1 MAASARGDTIRPR
14 PLPSAFRPARGL
26 CAGTKDNI
34 GDASARIKARGA
46 KVRRRASVC
55 SAELARVL
63 GEPPLAEGEG
73 EDEVQDVLTARYGV
87 PARPV
92 PSEHAILLLET
103 LGAVRRGEYTPE
115 DPPRLLS
122 MRYVL
127 EVVDQAWRDSDEARK
142 RAAATAFYAANE
154 RRRLCALSRYDL
166 HVVRVGG
173 ERLYALPATR
183 IEAPDLKLWVP
194 MASLSELLYGSS
206 RATNSLRRE
215 IERRLPELA
224 SGGPHRWNVTTL
236 SVGRERFGMLTRTL
250 TYYAGI
256 GAEVDGERTRSS
268 ARRWAFLSAVAV
280 ESLLKDLPGRDP
292 NLHLD
297 FRRQRLVLEGADPPP
312 SPPRPP
318 RRRLRDPG
326 SNARVRALYPMPV
339 EILTSLLRR
348 YAAAGEE
355 RRQRKA
361 LGFVAR
367 GGTLFCPVSTSIA
380 RRGAERTSN
389 SGGHW
394 TLLVLSGAARTTRYW
409 DSLGAPCDARLLYAA
424 QAAFPAHAYREETAG
439 VLWIAD
445 VGIVEATTGFP
456 WSDELEQGSIHFFRP
471 GGPMA
476 DQIAKDNGKFIAE
489 KRLAYRRMLES
500 MDHGGATLFD
510 VDALVDPER
519 VVLGAAGDPVP
530 PKRARAPP
538 APAPA
543 EPDESESDSGGADP
557 EGSAEAGASPP
568 PPPVP
573 PADEHGEEEDEGPA
587 GDEPAER
594 GAPYG
599 LREEDQ
605 SRELKAQ
612 LAAYEE
618 FRTRLLNPDRPG
630 AAVERSTTLANER
643 TTLLRFLGY
652 CALREKIDGALTL
665 DLFSGARVD
674 FIDLWMRFLAFLRGE
689 RRVRAGTLAGYT
701 QAALQA
707 HSFVHARTAG
717 AAAGSEG
724 PHGRPL
730 RNLIAQLRKEKREG
744 VKWRQR
750 GPNWVPFEAL
760 LSARLDAL
768 EAAER
773 APLEYERALALRE
786 GVLLSLLVSTPSRVG
801 IVRRLRIGHT
811 LRRDG
816 GAWTITLTQMRADA
830 GQGEAVLSSKTA
842 KTAGAISYPIPEFV
856 QRPLT
861 SYVERYRRLLLP
873 PLPGGAD
880 EGWLFTSAS
889 GAPLSDSAWSVFVKR
904 VTEKWTGVP
913 VTAQAMRAI
922 ITTHV
927 RDEAAANRISGDT
940 AAAVVDGTAKL
951 LGHSVLT
958 ATQNYDYSA
967 RARTAAAAV
976 AYLEQL
982 AVKHDE
988 ARLRARESAAAA
1000 EAPPRLELPP
1010 APALPP
1016 PPPPPSGSPAPST
1029 AGGSLGGG
1037 TEVGRDDGGGSE
1049 EHADDEPA
1057 PSTAPPSASARF
1069 RAGRG
1074 AESSSSYSE
1083 DDGEDGS
1090 GAPRAWDA
1098 DYTLERE
1105 LAIAEQRYCAPCDRE
1120 FKNSAGARAHEHYCS
1135 RGLLRGARGRRGLGR
1150 ARGRRG
1156 GASQEPVPVGV
1167 AAAGPA
1173 PPLYHLHWR
1182 SASPYPAGQV
1192 VAALATHA
1200 ASPLP
1205 GVWFARLVQTID
1217 LPSGEYESRFVVL
1230 KRFGGAWAPSQEGGP
1245 REWSFPSSLYPVEY
1259 EGRNGTVEI
1268 RTGPERVLE
1277 LLGLP
1282 APATPSSS
1290 PSSSRGGGA
1299 GRGAQPARRRGRP
1312 PKTRT

>member
-1 MAASARGDTIRPR
+1 MYFQTVHDAYELIEFDGPWGRTQLVVLKSD
-14 PLPSAFRPARGL
+14 
-26 CAGTKDNI
+26 AGP
-34 GDASARIKARGA
+34 
-46 KVRRRASVC
+46 SVC

-166 HVVRVGG
+166 YVVRVGG

-297 FRRQRLVLEGADPPP
+297 FRRQRLVLEGADPATVAAAAPAP
-312 SPPRPP
+312 APAGPRVGIFGA
-318 RRRLRDPG
+318 REWLADTHVANVMSLLLHRAK
-326 SNARVRALYPMPV
+326 NARVRALYPMPV

-380 RRGAERTSN
+380 RRGAERTWN

-439 VLWIAD
+439 GRLQGD
-445 VGIVEATTGFP
+445 GFQCGIWLHP
-456 WSDELEQGSIHFFRP
+456 LLPPR
-471 GGPMA
+471 GPMA

-510 VDALVDPER
+510 VDALVDP
-519 VVLGAAGDPVP
+519 
-530 PKRARAPP
+530 
-538 APAPA
+538 
-543 EPDESESDSGGADP
+543 
-557 EGSAEAGASPP
+557 SAW
-568 PPPVP
+568 
-573 PADEHGEEEDEGPA
+573 PA

-674 FIDLWMRFLAFLRGE
+674 FIDLWMRFLAFLRDE

-976 AYLEQL
+976 AYLEEL

-988 ARLRARESAAAA
+988 ARLRARESAASA
-1000 EAPPRLELPP
+1000 ESPPRLELPP

-1016 PPPPPSGSPAPST
+1016 PPPPPSGSPAPSA
-1029 AGGSLGGG
+1029 AGGSSGGG
-1037 TEVGRDDGGGSE
+1037 TEAERDDGGDSE
-1049 EHADDEPA
+1049 EDADDEPA
-1057 PSTAPPSASARF
+1057 PLPAPPSAPARP

-1083 DDGEDGS
+1083 DDGEGGS
-1090 GAPRAWDA
+1090 GTSNGSEEAKRRRTGAERPRAWDA

-1120 FKNSAGARAHEHYCS
+1120 FKTSAGARAHEHYCS
-1135 RGLLRGARGRRGLGR
+1135 RGLLRGGRGRRGLGR
-1150 ARGRRG
+1150 ARGRG
-1156 GASQEPVPVGV
+1156 GAASQEPIP
-1167 AAAGPA
+1167 
-1173 PPLYHLHWR
+1173 
-1182 SASPYPAGQV
+1182 V

-1268 RTGPERVLE
+1268 RTGPSAFWAAGPPGACHTVLV
-1277 LLGLP
+1277 
-1282 APATPSSS
+1282 SVVV
-1290 PSSSRGGGA
+1290 
-1299 GRGAQPARRRGRP
+1299 ARRRRWARRP
-1312 PKTRT
+1312 ACPAARSPAKDAYLSEGSVLSRSDGQLS

>member
-1 MAASARGDTIRPR
+1 MYFQTVHDAYELIEFDGPWGRTQLVVLKSD
-14 PLPSAFRPARGL
+14 
-26 CAGTKDNI
+26 AGP
-34 GDASARIKARGA
+34 
-46 KVRRRASVC
+46 SVC

-122 MRYVL
+122 MRY
-127 EVVDQAWRDSDEARK
+127 

-297 FRRQRLVLEGADPPP
+297 FRRQRLVLEGADPATVAAAAPAP
-312 SPPRPP
+312 APAGPRVGIFGA
-318 RRRLRDPG
+318 REWLADTHVANVMSLLLHRAK
-326 SNARVRALYPMPV
+326 NARVRALYPMPV

-361 LGFVAR
+361 LG
-367 GGTLFCPVSTSIA
+367 
-380 RRGAERTSN
+380 
-389 SGGHW
+389 GGHW

-439 VLWIAD
+439 GRLQGDGFQCGIWVLWIAD

-801 IVRRLRIGHT
+801 I
-811 LRRDG
+811 
-816 GAWTITLTQMRADA
+816 
-830 GQGEAVLSSKTA
+830 GEAVLSSKTA

-1090 GAPRAWDA
+1090 GASDGSEEAKRRRTGADRPRAWDA

-1105 LAIAEQRYCAPCDRE
+1105 LAIAEQRYCAPCDRVSRSRRPAPRRPPRAAALTHRKE

>member
-1 MAASARGDTIRPR
+1 MYFQTVHDAYELIEFDGPWGRTQLVVLKSD
-14 PLPSAFRPARGL
+14 
-26 CAGTKDNI
+26 AGP
-34 GDASARIKARGA
+34 
-46 KVRRRASVC
+46 SVC

-166 HVVRVGG
+166 YVVRVGG

-297 FRRQRLVLEGADPPP
+297 FRRQRLVLEGADPATVAAAAPAP
-312 SPPRPP
+312 APAGPRVGIFGA
-318 RRRLRDPG
+318 REWLADTHVANVMSLLLHRAK
-326 SNARVRALYPMPV
+326 NARVRALYPMPV

-380 RRGAERTSN
+380 RRGAERTWN

-439 VLWIAD
+439 GRLQGDGFQCGIWVLWIAD

-674 FIDLWMRFLAFLRGE
+674 FIDLWMRFLAFLRDE

-976 AYLEQL
+976 AYLEEL

-988 ARLRARESAAAA
+988 ARLRARESAASAD
-1000 EAPPRLELPP
+1000 
-1010 APALPP
+1010 
-1016 PPPPPSGSPAPST
+1016 S
-1029 AGGSLGGG
+1029 GGG
-1037 TEVGRDDGGGSE
+1037 TEAERDDGGDSE
-1049 EHADDEPA
+1049 EDADDEPA
-1057 PSTAPPSASARF
+1057 PLPAPPSAPARP

-1083 DDGEDGS
+1083 DDGEGGS
-1090 GAPRAWDA
+1090 GTSNGSEEAKRRR
-1098 DYTLERE
+1098 T
-1105 LAIAEQRYCAPCDRE
+1105 
-1120 FKNSAGARAHEHYCS
+1120 
-1135 RGLLRGARGRRGLGR
+1135 GRRGR
-1150 ARGRRG
+1150 APGTPTTPSSASSPSPSRGA
-1156 GASQEPVPVGV
+1156 ASQEPIPVGV

-1268 RTGPERVLE
+1268 RTGPERILG

-1312 PKTRT
+1312 PKMRT